1 MSYELVVIG
10 CSWGGLSALRTILGP
25 LPSTFPLPIV
35 VAQHRSANSTDG
47 SMTAVLETYVSLPVS
62 EAEDKDTLERG
73 HIYIAP
79 SDYHLLVERGSLALS
94 TDEMVR
100 FSRPSID
107 VLLESAA
114 DAYGGKLIAVILTG
128 ANEDGAIGV
137 RRVRQMR
144 GKTIVQDPTT
154 AERKEMPQAAV
165 DTGAVDMVLSLEEIS
180 DVLLSLAG
188 AADTRGGL
196 HVV

>member
-10 CSWGGLSALRTILGP
+10 CSWGGLSALRKVLGP

-35 VAQHRSANSTDG
+35 VAQHRSSQSTDG
-47 SMTAVLETYVSLPVS
+47 SMTAVLETYVSLAVS
-62 EAEDKDTLERG
+62 EADDKDSLEPG

-79 SDYHLLVERGSLALS
+79 PDYHLLVERGSLALS
-94 TDEMVR
+94 TDEKVR

-114 DAYGGKLIAVILTG
+114 DAYGTRLIAVILTG
-128 ANEDGAIGV
+128 ANEDGAIGI
-137 RRVRQMR
+137 RRVSQMR
-144 GKTIVQDPTT
+144 GKSIVQDPGT
-154 AERKEMPQAAV
+154 AERAEMPQAAV
-165 DTGAVDMVLSLEEIS
+165 DTGVVDMVLSLEDIS
-180 DVLLSLAG
+180 EVLLSLAG
-188 AADTRGGL
+188 AADSRGGL